1 MNFFVWIQ
9 FALVCIVGA
18 MSPGPSL
25 ALVIRN
31 NINYNRLAGIM
42 TSIGHGLGIAVYA
55 TMAVFGLGLILQ
67 TNQSLF
73 VIIQVLGLVFLF
85 FLGVLFILQKQSDEI
100 INENQN
106 QNQINSFFQ
115 GFLIAVINPKI
126 LIWFTAIYSQFI
138 SIEADLTFNIILIST
153 ASIIDAIWY
162 IIISIII
169 TGYGVKNF
177 LIDKKQLIQKSTGLI
192 LLIISLSLLF
202 NIINYD
208 SLELLKNSSP

>member
-1 MNFFVWIQ
+1 MNLFVWFQ

-31 NINYNRLAGIM
+31 NISYNRLAGIM
-42 TSIGHGLGIAVYA
+42 TSVGHGLGIAVYA

-73 VIIQVLGLVFLF
+73 LLIQVLGLIFLF
-85 FLGVLFILQKQSDEI
+85 FLGVLFIFQKNSVEI
-100 INENQN
+100 INKNKNQK
-106 QNQINSFFQ
+106 QINSFFQ
-115 GFLIAVINPKI
+115 GFLIAIINPKI

-138 SIEADLTFNIILIST
+138 SVEANMTFNIILIST
-153 ASIIDAIWY
+153 ASIIDATWY
-162 IIISIII
+162 IIISLII

-177 LIDKKQLIQKSTGLI
+177 LIDKKDLIQKITGFI
-192 LLIISLSLLF
+192 LLIISLILLL
-202 NIINYD
+202 NII
-208 SLELLKNSSP
+208 S

>member
-1 MNFFVWIQ
+1 MNFFVWSQ
-9 FALVCIVGA
+9 FALVCIIGA

-31 NINYNRLAGIM
+31 NITFNRLAGIM

-67 TNQSLF
+67 TNQNLF
-73 VIIQVLGLVFLF
+73 LIIQILGLIFLF
-85 FLGVLFILQKQSDEI
+85 FLGILFIFQNKSKEI
-100 INENQN
+100 TKENQN

-138 SIEADLTFNIILIST
+138 SIESSLAFNIILIST
-153 ASIIDAIWY
+153 ASIVDAIWY
-162 IIISIII
+162 IIISIMI
-169 TGYGVKNF
+169 TGYGVKSF
-177 LIDKKQLIQKSTGLI
+177 LIDKKQLIQKSTGFI
-192 LLIISLSLLF
+192 LLIISLSLLY
-202 NIINYD
+202 NIIN
-208 SLELLKNSSP
+208 

>member
-1 MNFFVWIQ
+1 MSLFVWFQ

-31 NINYNRLAGIM
+31 NISYNRLAGIM
-42 TSIGHGLGIAVYA
+42 TSIGHGLGIAIYA

-73 VIIQVLGLVFLF
+73 LLIQVLGLIFLF
-85 FLGVLFILQKQSDEI
+85 FLGVLFIFQKNSGEVIDKNNDQK
-100 INENQN
+100 
-106 QNQINSFFQ
+106 QINSFFQ
-115 GFLIAVINPKI
+115 GFLIAIINPKI

-138 SIEADLTFNIILIST
+138 SVEANMTFNIILIST
-153 ASIIDAIWY
+153 ASIIDATWH
-162 IIISIII
+162 IIISLII

-177 LIDKKQLIQKSTGLI
+177 LIDKKDLIQKITGFI
-192 LLIISLSLLF
+192 LLIISIILLL
-202 NIINYD
+202 NII
-208 SLELLKNSSP
+208 S

>member
-1 MNFFVWIQ
+1 MSLFVWFQ

-31 NINYNRLAGIM
+31 NISYNRLAGIM

-73 VIIQVLGLVFLF
+73 LLIQVLGLIFLF
-85 FLGVLFILQKQSDEI
+85 FLGVLFIFQKNSVEI
-100 INENQN
+100 INKNKDQK
-106 QNQINSFFQ
+106 QINSFFQ
-115 GFLIAVINPKI
+115 GFLIAIINPKI

-138 SIEADLTFNIILIST
+138 SVEANMTFNIILIST
-153 ASIIDAIWY
+153 ASIIDATWY

-169 TGYGVKNF
+169 TGYGIKNF
-177 LIDKKQLIQKSTGLI
+177 LIDKKDLIQKITGFI
-192 LLIISLSLLF
+192 LLIISLILLL
-202 NIINYD
+202 NII
-208 SLELLKNSSP
+208 S

>member
-1 MNFFVWIQ
+1 MNFFVWLQ
-9 FALVCIVGA
+9 FALVCTVGA

-31 NINYNRLAGIM
+31 NISYNRLAGIM

-55 TMAVFGLGLILQ
+55 TMAVFSLGLILQ

-73 VIIQVLGLVFLF
+73 LLIQVLGLIFLF
-85 FLGVLFILQKQSDEI
+85 FLGVLFIFQKQSDKI
-100 INENQN
+100 TNENKN
-106 QNQINSFFQ
+106 QKQINSFFQ

-138 SIEADLTFNIILIST
+138 LVDADLTFNIILIST
-153 ASIIDAIWY
+153 ASVIDATWY
-162 IIISIII
+162 IVISIII

-177 LIDKKQLIQKSTGLI
+177 LIDKKQLIQKSTGFI
-192 LLIISLSLLF
+192 LLIISLSLLY
-202 NIINYD
+202 NIIN
-208 SLELLKNSSP
+208 

>member
-1 MNFFVWIQ
+1 MSIFVWFQ
-9 FALVCIVGA
+9 FVLVCTIGA

-67 TNQSLF
+67 ANHSLF
-73 VIIQVLGLVFLF
+73 LIIQVLGLVFLF
-85 FLGVLFILQKQSDEI
+85 FLGVLFIFQKQSDEI
-100 INENQN
+100 IKENQN
-106 QNQINSFFQ
+106 DVNFFFQ

-138 SIEADLTFNIILIST
+138 SIEANLTFNIILIST

-169 TGYGVKNF
+169 TGYGVKSF
-177 LIDKKQLIQKSTGLI
+177 LINKKQLIQKITGFILI
-192 LLIISLSLLF
+192 FISLTLLF
-202 NIINYD
+202 
-208 SLELLKNSSP
+208 LLL

>member
-85 FLGVLFILQKQSDEI
+85 FLGVLFIFQKQSDEI

-138 SIEADLTFNIILIST
+138 SIEANINFNIILIST
-153 ASIIDAIWY
+153 ASIIDATWY

-169 TGYGVKNF
+169 TGPGVKNF
-177 LIDKKQLIQKSTGLI
+177 LIDKKQLIQKSTGFI

-202 NIINYD
+202 NIV
-208 SLELLKNSSP
+208 S

>member
-1 MNFFVWIQ
+1 MSLFVWFQ

-31 NINYNRLAGIM
+31 NISYNRLAGIM

-73 VIIQVLGLVFLF
+73 LLIQVLGLIFLF
-85 FLGVLFILQKQSDEI
+85 FLGVLFIFQKNSVEI
-100 INENQN
+100 INKNKNQK
-106 QNQINSFFQ
+106 QINSFFQ
-115 GFLIAVINPKI
+115 GFLIAIINPKI

-138 SIEADLTFNIILIST
+138 SVEANMTFNIILIST
-153 ASIIDAIWY
+153 ASIIDATWY
-162 IIISIII
+162 IIISLII

-177 LIDKKQLIQKSTGLI
+177 LIDKKDLIQKITGFI
-192 LLIISLSLLF
+192 LLIISLILLL
-202 NIINYD
+202 NII
-208 SLELLKNSSP
+208 S

>member
-138 SIEADLTFNIILIST
+138 SIEANLNFNIILIST
-153 ASIIDAIWY
+153 ASIIDATWY

-169 TGYGVKNF
+169 TGPGVKNF
-177 LIDKKQLIQKSTGLI
+177 LIDKKQLIQKSTGFI

-202 NIINYD
+202 NIV
-208 SLELLKNSSP
+208 S

>member
-1 MNFFVWIQ
+1 MNLFVWFQ

-31 NINYNRLAGIM
+31 NITYNRLAGIM

-55 TMAVFGLGLILQ
+55 TMAVFGLGLILH

-73 VIIQVLGLVFLF
+73 LIIQVLGLIFLF
-85 FLGVLFILQKQSDEI
+85 FLGVFFIFQNESDEI
-100 INENQN
+100 INQNKN

-138 SIEADLTFNIILIST
+138 SIESNLIFNIILIST
-153 ASIIDAIWY
+153 ASIIDATWY
-162 IIISIII
+162 IVVSIII

-177 LIDKKQLIQKSTGLI
+177 LIDKKKLIQKSTGFI
-192 LLIISLSLLF
+192 LLFISLSLLF
-202 NIINYD
+202 NIV
-208 SLELLKNSSP
+208 S